1 MDWLRSIGHKLS
13 SLQKHDEKPQTLPPS
28 AVSGLSKRDADPDAS
43 RPSDPTNADE
53 PVACPY
59 CDFVINPPPA
69 RSRKCPSCKQAI
81 AMRSTYGSSPIWRD
95 GVTRTR
101 LFMTLEQAESFDAAA
116 AEASSR
122 MNAITTAQRFGCSTT
137 DFTRKQAS
145 LHKASAENVSPQ
157 GVLLALLEDV
167 LGEARERKDLQL
179 TASVTWEKARTLYD
193 LGRADFVGALDEHHR
208 VTLVNLQSSQV
219 VKGVAISSA
228 DCCLNCAKLEG
239 KKMNIV
245 SALSSSL
252 LPQADCT
259 RESENGERGWCICHW
274 SGSV

>member
-1 MDWLRSIGHKLS
+1 MPRHGRILCFNLSIILVFIVSAQALSETSLVDWLRSIGHKLS

-157 GVLLALLEDV
+157 GVLLALL
-167 LGEARERKDLQL
+167 A
-179 TASVTWEKARTLYD
+179 
-193 LGRADFVGALDEHHR
+193 
-208 VTLVNLQSSQV
+208 
-219 VKGVAISSA
+219 
-228 DCCLNCAKLEG
+228 
-239 KKMNIV
+239 
-245 SALSSSL
+245 SL
-252 LPQADCT
+252 LLCFLFACMMVLVLP
-259 RESENGERGWCICHW
+259 SI
-274 SGSV
+274 